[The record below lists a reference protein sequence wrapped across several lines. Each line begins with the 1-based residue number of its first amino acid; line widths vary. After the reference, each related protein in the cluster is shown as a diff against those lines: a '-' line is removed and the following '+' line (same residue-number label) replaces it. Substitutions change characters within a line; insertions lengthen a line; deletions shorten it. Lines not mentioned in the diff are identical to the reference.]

1 MCGHINGV
9 WQLMV
14 RIDRGRLRLGA
25 LCVMETR
32 HGKNIKK
39 MHAYMCFSSAA
50 DKRCKL
56 IFQPEES
63 IIIGLVSYPSE
74 LKSFI
79 HITLF
84 CSRKKIYKHFP

>member
-50 DKRCKL
+50 D
-56 IFQPEES
+56 
-63 IIIGLVSYPSE
+63 
-74 LKSFI
+74 
-79 HITLF
+79 
-84 CSRKKIYKHFP
+84 